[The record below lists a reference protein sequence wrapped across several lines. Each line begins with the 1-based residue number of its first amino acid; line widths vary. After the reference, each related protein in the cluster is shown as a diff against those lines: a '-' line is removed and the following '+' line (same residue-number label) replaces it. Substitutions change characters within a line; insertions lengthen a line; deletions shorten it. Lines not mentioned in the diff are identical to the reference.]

1 MSLEDGSN
9 SANSHLNNSCIDALA
24 VQSCQDAELKAH
36 ALCSFGSDVSE
47 ESLPTAAV
55 THQVHACEQTQLECS
70 ACNSQYVGLPCS
82 PYVLNVREALHVLHV
97 CSDDMQ
103 ECRSHAI
110 NVHSEECSTSSAVLR
125 ADEMIV
131 SWTDRLIIQTK
142 PVGKGTFGTV
152 YM

>member
-1 MSLEDGSN
+1 MFCFATCNASVCCSL
-9 SANSHLNNSCIDALA
+9 LTPL
-24 VQSCQDAELKAH
+24 
-36 ALCSFGSDVSE
+36 DV
-47 ESLPTAAV
+47 P
-55 THQVHACEQTQLECS
+55 
-70 ACNSQYVGLPCS
+70 
-82 PYVLNVREALHVLHV
+82 EALHVLHV
-97 CSDDMQ
+97 CFDDMQ

-142 PVGKGTFGTV
+142 PLGKGTFGTV